1 MVRPAAII
9 SSSTEKTDP
18 SSSSPLRV
26 SVHNG
31 GKARNSEYEFQGLN
45 VMTRIS
51 AIVDHQP
58 ATGRI
63 ATRWQQRLQAE
74 LPEAVSASVLR
85 WLLGE
90 AALAAEPTSEDQRR
104 ILDQSMDYR
113 YRILRERYYGI
124 GQERAYKN
132 LMNRLGGIF
141 LLRNKVQTW
150 IALSRDRAR
159 TVTDVLQ
166 EVLQEMLQNDKH
178 MQQQIT
184 WISTCTKDARL
195 RNALILASLEEYCLR
210 PIRNQPLLTYRF
222 VNYLRRSERGGMT
235 NVPTA
240 EFIRLVSDEIAP
252 DDGEGNS
259 ISLLDNQ
266 ALADFQEQ
274 QETLAQQELR
284 GSIVQQLEFY
294 LMDKVDPMA
303 AQWLKL
309 YLQGQTQEAIAEAL
323 AVPIKQVYRLREKV
337 TYHAVK
343 VFGVKQQPELVAE
356 WLGQN

>member
-1 MVRPAAII
+1 
-9 SSSTEKTDP
+9 
-18 SSSSPLRV
+18 
-26 SVHNG
+26 
-31 GKARNSEYEFQGLN
+31 
-45 VMTRIS
+45 MTRMS

-58 ATGRI
+58 AKESI
-63 ATRWQQRLQAE
+63 ANKWQQKLEAE
-74 LPEAVSASVLR
+74 LPEAVQSPVLR

-90 AALAAEPTSEDQRR
+90 DAWTTEPTNDGQYR

-113 YRILRERYYGI
+113 YRILRERYYGMA
-124 GQERAYKN
+124 QERAYKN

-150 IALSRDRAR
+150 ISLSRDRAR

-166 EVLQEMLQNDKH
+166 EVLQEMLQNDKY
-178 MQQQIT
+178 MQQQIA
-184 WISTCTKDARL
+184 WISTCTKDGRL

-222 VNYLRRSERGGMT
+222 VNYLRRAERGGMT

-252 DDGEGNS
+252 DDGEGNA

-266 ALADFQEQ
+266 ALADFQEE
-274 QETLAQQELR
+274 QETMAQQELR
-284 GSIVQQLEFY
+284 SSIVQQLELY
-294 LMDKVDPMA
+294 LIDKVDPMA
-303 AQWLKL
+303 AQWLKM

-356 WLGQN
+356 WLGHP

>member
-63 ATRWQQRLQAE
+63 ATRWQKRLQAE

-113 YRILRERYYGI
+113 YRILRERYYGM

-178 MQQQIT
+178 MQQQIA
-184 WISTCTKDARL
+184 WISTCTTDARL
-195 RNALILASLEEYCLR
+195 RNALVLASLEEYCLR

-266 ALADFQEQ
+266 ALADFQEE

-294 LMDKVDPMA
+294 LIDKVDPMA